1 LPVRALRPE
10 EALGVECD
18 SQVEELY
25 RRSAPSFVRLLAART
40 RRREDAADLVQS
52 IFARLVARARA
63 TSLDSPDAY
72 LGRMAANEGVSHMRR
87 MRRELELIEAFA
99 EAGEPSVDPH
109 RQLETRDM
117 LRRVEAAVARL
128 KPRTRAIF
136 LAHRIEGLSYA
147 EIAGRM
153 GMSVKGVEKQMSKAM
168 AHIDRTVGRG

>member
-1 LPVRALRPE
+1 M
-10 EALGVECD
+10 ECD
-18 SQVEELY
+18 RQVEELY

-52 IFARLVARARA
+52 IFARLLARAR
-63 TSLDSPDAY
+63 SGGLDSPDAY
-72 LGRMAANEGVSHMRR
+72 LGRMAANEAVSHSRR
-87 MRRELELIEAFA
+87 TRRDHELADGFA
-99 EAGEPSVDPH
+99 EAGEGSFDPH

-117 LRRVEAAVARL
+117 LRRIEAAVARL

-153 GMSVKGVEKQMSKAM
+153 GLSVKGVEKQMSKAM
-168 AHIDRTVGRG
+168 AQIDRMVGRD